1 MNKRQKEVAQH
12 HLDAEKKVLKE
23 LEKQYKTALDDIN
36 KKIAILQSDELTQS
50 RIYRLEHQHA
60 LKAQVQAVLDKLH
73 SDEYGTISQFL
84 TNTYGDAWVGTAYD
98 LFGWGVPIIMP
109 VDPAEAVKAIQTD
122 SQINGTLYDA
132 LGVDVKRLKKSIS
145 GEITRGLA
153 GGMSTNEIA
162 RNISNA
168 TKAPLSR
175 ARTIVRTES
184 HRIQQASCY
193 NAQKA
198 AKSKGAN
205 VVKQWDSTM
214 DGDTRPTHR
223 QLDGQIRE
231 VEEPFEMDGKS
242 AMYPGDF
249 GDPAEDCNCRCQSL
263 QRAKWA
269 LDENELQTLK
279 DRAEFF
285 GLDKTEDFEDFKEKY
300 LKASEKPLENLTKSG
315 KIKVDKSVVKDAISS
330 GFVSKTINQNKQNRH
345 IEGSPE
351 FIEGRSYL
359 TVPIE
364 EAQRIIDEQS
374 GTGEPI
380 MVNGKWTNKERVKST
395 SFIGVHVDPVTKEE
409 TKTKCGLIIYSK
421 TGSHIVPR
429 KE

>member
-193 NAQKA
+193 NAQKT

-269 LDENELQTLK
+269 LDESELQTLK

-285 GLDKTEDFEDFKEKY
+285 GLDKTEDFEDFKKKY
-300 LKASEKPLENLTKSG
+300 LKAVENTGNSG
-315 KIKVDKSVVKDAISS
+315 IIKAN
-330 GFVSKTINQNKQNRH
+330 KTISGHDATPKKSDPNTVIDHKDKNGVVDVRTFYGSTGMKEKDLHTTDHDNPKWHNFGTHGEHAHDYEWNEDGSLKNKTIRE
-345 IEGSPE
+345 ITE
-351 FIEGRSYL
+351 
-359 TVPIE
+359 
-364 EAQRIIDEQS
+364 DE
-374 GTGEPI
+374 
-380 MVNGKWTNKERVKST
+380 KERNGD
-395 SFIGVHVDPVTKEE
+395 I
-409 TKTKCGLIIYSK
+409 L
-421 TGSHIVPR
+421 
-429 KE
+429 

>member
-1 MNKRQKEVAQH
+1 MNKRQAEVAEH
-12 HLDAEKKVLKE
+12 HLKAERRVLRE
-23 LEKQYKTALDDIN
+23 LEKQYKAALVDID
-36 KKIAILQSDELTQS
+36 KRIAILQSDELTQS

-84 TNTYGDAWVGTAYD
+84 ADTYSDAWVGTAYD
-98 LFGWGVPIIMP
+98 LFGWGVPLIMP

-122 SQINGTLYDA
+122 SKINGTLYDA
-132 LGVDVKRLKKSIS
+132 LGVDVERLKKSIS

-168 TKAPLSR
+168 TKAPFSR
-175 ARTIVRTES
+175 AKTIVRTES

-193 NAQKA
+193 NAQKTA
-198 AKSKGAN
+198 RSKGAN
-205 VVKQWDSTM
+205 VVRQWDASL

-231 VEEPFEMDGKS
+231 LDEPFEMDGKS

-269 LDENELQTLK
+269 LDESELQTLK

-285 GLDKTEDFEDFKEKY
+285 GLDKTENFADFKKKY
-300 LKASEKPLENLTKSG
+300 LKAVENTTESG
-315 KIKVDKSVVKDAISS
+315 IIKVKKSVVSDAIKD
-330 GFVSKTINQNKQNRH
+330 GKVSKTINENKQNRH
-345 IEGSPE
+345 IPGSKE
-351 FIEGRSYL
+351 YIAGRSYIIGN
-359 TVPIE
+359 VG
-364 EAQRIIDEQS
+364 EAQKLVDKLS
-374 GTGEPI
+374 GTGTPVI
-380 MVNGKWTNKERVKST
+380 VNGEWTNKERVENDSVL
-395 SFIGVHVDPVTKEE
+395 GVYVNPKTGEE
-409 TKTKCGLIIYSK
+409 AETRKAMIIYSK
-421 TGSHIVPR
+421 TGTHIVPR
-429 KE
+429 KGD